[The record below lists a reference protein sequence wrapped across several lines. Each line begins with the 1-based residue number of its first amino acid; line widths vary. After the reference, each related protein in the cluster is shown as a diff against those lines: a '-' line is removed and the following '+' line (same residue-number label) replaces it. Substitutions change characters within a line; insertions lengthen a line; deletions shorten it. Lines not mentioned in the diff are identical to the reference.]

1 MDFSAA
7 ELADPASGHSM
18 NNDNAILRAKGIGK
32 TVRSGSGELVILRDI
47 DLQVTP
53 GEAVAVVGA
62 SGSGKSTLL
71 ALLAG
76 LDTPSAGSVSIDG
89 QDLFSLDEDQRAA
102 LRARRV
108 GFVFQSFQLLPSLN
122 ALENV
127 MLPLELSD
135 RESPEE
141 KAKGMLARVGL
152 AERLQHY
159 PKHLSGGEQQRVALA
174 RAFVVQPK
182 LLLADEPTGSL
193 DSASGASVID
203 LLFELNREQGA
214 TLVLVTH
221 DEALAARCARVVRL
235 VAGRISQ

>member
-7 ELADPASGHSM
+7 AASLNASGHSM

-89 QDLFSLDEDQRAA
+89 QDLFSLDEDQ
-102 LRARRV
+102 
-108 GFVFQSFQLLPSLN
+108 
-122 ALENV
+122 
-127 MLPLELSD
+127 
-135 RESPEE
+135 
-141 KAKGMLARVGL
+141 
-152 AERLQHY
+152 
-159 PKHLSGGEQQRVALA
+159 
-174 RAFVVQPK
+174 
-182 LLLADEPTGSL
+182 
-193 DSASGASVID
+193 
-203 LLFELNREQGA
+203 
-214 TLVLVTH
+214 
-221 DEALAARCARVVRL
+221 
-235 VAGRISQ
+235 